1 MKKLVLIICGF
12 IIGIGAR
19 AQFTDSARHFVGYSG
34 TGIINNTETTHSY
47 VFRNIVQAGFNY
59 GTTSGNASF
68 GWVYGKLNKL
78 RSNNDYESAVDLD
91 YRIDSSKFKVWVL
104 GTYDKSLSLKINKRV
119 QAGSGL
125 SYDIFKKNNSRLNIS
140 DGILYESSD
149 LLLPG
154 DVNDVYHTWRN
165 SLRVKYTFHIK
176 QLVQLSGIHFLQNSL
191 SDGNDYNIRSQSALS
206 VKIFSFVSF
215 TTAVTYN
222 KINRLDRENFLLTVG
237 LAMQKYF

>member
-1 MKKLVLIICGF
+1 MKTFLLSICCGLVIPISH
-12 IIGIGAR
+12 
-19 AQFTDSARHFVGYSG
+19 AQFTDSARHFVSYSG
-34 TGIINNTETTHSY
+34 TGIINNTETTHSH
-47 VFRNIVQAGFNY
+47 VFRNVFQAGFNY
-59 GTTSGNASF
+59 GSTAGNGMF
-68 GWVYGKLNKL
+68 GWVYGKLNKI
-78 RSNNDYESAVDLD
+78 RSNNDYESAIDID
-91 YRIDSSKFKVWVL
+91 YRIDNTKFKVWVL

-119 QAGSGL
+119 QTGSGL
-125 SYDIFKKNNSRLNIS
+125 SYDVYRKNNNRLNIS

-154 DVNDVYHTWRN
+154 DVNDVYQTWRN
-165 SLRVKYTFHIK
+165 SLRVKYTVHINELL
-176 QLVQLSGIHFLQNSL
+176 QLAGTHFLQNSF